1 MALDKIIEN
10 LESLLELNDN
20 KKNTDTEVKKPIN
33 NENANIDDPRFEK
46 NQDRFY
52 RNTVD
57 IDKDLSNLLNR
68 LPDFSEVIEYLK
80 NYIDISSR
88 RNDKKYKFPDF
99 ILICDDYYYIDFFV
113 SELGKIICKNDI
125 AYIREDYKNQGYKYF
140 VEDLKKY
147 AENQIINM
155 DVIDAILIKKTD
167 DKISKSSNTLELF
180 IDYIESINPNSYNMI
195 YTIDFNNLKE
205 NIHNINNFHNLE
217 DDLKNYKNNT
227 LSSLLKT
234 NINLNK
240 NLPPKDKKL
249 LENLSDNMF
258 NDKKIFIIK
267 KQNITNL
274 VNEIYYN
281 SCSKIFNL
289 NMEIAPITS
298 KESEYLNICF
308 DSIED
313 IIKQI
318 KQQLKNK
325 HVEFDQKYEL
335 ITSNVI
341 EQIINKN
348 NKECMPKF
356 SILLEKLN
364 LHKEETN
371 YTDLISQL
379 ISNLNLIN
387 LYNLKK
393 MDLTINL
400 PTLIKNDLEKN
411 QDSIKSLIKNKI
423 NENYLI
429 SKEKQIKLIHN
440 NNPKLNKILE
450 INEKSI
456 LPSFILEQLS
466 DAFFDWIMKNDLKIF
481 DINLSKY
488 YQIQEIQNE
497 QEEKDLN
504 YHLIKVLDK
513 TEINNENN
521 YTDNN
526 LVKKIA
532 KKINNED
539 DFKKIKLISN
549 DFALKIKQLR
559 EEFPNFNNY
568 IDFIEQELSIKN
580 ITTKE
585 FLLSP
590 SLLVGSAGVGKT
602 YFVKKLAECFD
613 VKYYNFSLNTVDSV
627 GTITGWDS
635 TWESSKPG
643 MIFDNFFYNESIN
656 NIILLDE
663 LDKAVNKSSTHLSV
677 QGALL
682 TLLEKETA
690 KEYRDQFINVKM
702 NVNYVNFIATA
713 NEIEAV
719 SAPLK
724 SRLRI
729 FEIPNPNEHQR
740 RIICQNIYK
749 NILKDYELSE
759 KFTVNLLPEV
769 LEEFMKKEIS
779 NRELKN
785 IIYNCIG
792 KTVIDQT
799 KKDDLFEI
807 TQKCASINIQ
817 KSNENKNIGFI

>member
-1 MALDKIIEN
+1 MSLNKI
-10 LESLLELNDN
+10 
-20 KKNTDTEVKKPIN
+20 DTEVKKTTN
-33 NENANIDDPRFEK
+33 NENANIVEKLDDPRFEK

-57 IDKDLSNLLNR
+57 INKDLSNLLNR

-99 ILICDDYYYIDFFV
+99 ILICNDYYYIDFFV
-113 SELGKIICKNDI
+113 SELGKVICKNDI
-125 AYIREDYKNQGYKYF
+125 TYIRENYKNQEHKYF
-140 VEDLKKY
+140 IEDLKEY

-155 DVIDAILIKKTD
+155 DVIDAVLIKETD
-167 DKISKSSNTLELF
+167 DKISNSSNILELF

-195 YTIDFNNLKE
+195 YTIDFNKLKK

-249 LENLSDNMF
+249 LEDLSDNIF

-274 VNEIYYN
+274 INEIYYN
-281 SCSKIFNL
+281 SYSKIFNVD
-289 NMEIAPITS
+289 MEITPVTS
-298 KESEYLNICF
+298 KESECLNMCF
-308 DSIED
+308 NSIQD
-313 IIKQI
+313 IIDQI

-325 HVEFDQKYEL
+325 YIEFDQKYEL
-335 ITSNVI
+335 TTSNIVK
-341 EQIINKN
+341 EIINKN
-348 NKECMPKF
+348 NK
-356 SILLEKLN
+356 
-364 LHKEETN
+364 
-371 YTDLISQL
+371 
-379 ISNLNLIN
+379 
-387 LYNLKK
+387 
-393 MDLTINL
+393 
-400 PTLIKNDLEKN
+400 
-411 QDSIKSLIKNKI
+411 
-423 NENYLI
+423 
-429 SKEKQIKLIHN
+429 
-440 NNPKLNKILE
+440 
-450 INEKSI
+450 
-456 LPSFILEQLS
+456 
-466 DAFFDWIMKNDLKIF
+466 
-481 DINLSKY
+481 
-488 YQIQEIQNE
+488 
-497 QEEKDLN
+497 EEKDLN

-513 TEINNENN
+513 SDLNNEIN
-521 YTDNN
+521 YTNSN

-532 KKINNED
+532 ERLFEEEELKKVKLINN
-539 DFKKIKLISN
+539 DFTSKIKR
-549 DFALKIKQLR
+549 LR

-635 TWESSKPG
+635 TWEGSKPG

-749 NILKDYELSE
+749 NILKDYKLSE
-759 KFTVNLLPEV
+759 KFTVKLLPEV

-779 NRELKN
+779 NRELRN

-799 KKDDLFEI
+799 KKDNLFEI

>member
-1 MALDKIIEN
+1 MSLNKI
-10 LESLLELNDN
+10 
-20 KKNTDTEVKKPIN
+20 DTEVKKPIN
-33 NENANIDDPRFEK
+33 NENANIVEKLDDPRFEK

-113 SELGKIICKNDI
+113 SELGKVICKNDI
-125 AYIREDYKNQGYKYF
+125 TYIRENYKNQEHKYF
-140 VEDLKKY
+140 IEDLKEY

-155 DVIDAILIKKTD
+155 DVIDAVLIKETD
-167 DKISKSSNTLELF
+167 DKISNSSNILELF

-195 YTIDFNNLKE
+195 YTIDFNKLKE

-249 LENLSDNMF
+249 LEDLSDNIF

-274 VNEIYYN
+274 INEIYYN
-281 SCSKIFNL
+281 SYSKIFNVD
-289 NMEIAPITS
+289 MEITPITS
-298 KESEYLNICF
+298 KESECLNMCF
-308 DSIED
+308 NSIQD
-313 IIKQI
+313 IIDQI

-325 HVEFDQKYEL
+325 YIEFDQKYEL
-335 ITSNVI
+335 TTSNIVK
-341 EQIINKN
+341 EIINKN
-348 NKECMPKF
+348 NK
-356 SILLEKLN
+356 
-364 LHKEETN
+364 
-371 YTDLISQL
+371 
-379 ISNLNLIN
+379 
-387 LYNLKK
+387 
-393 MDLTINL
+393 
-400 PTLIKNDLEKN
+400 
-411 QDSIKSLIKNKI
+411 
-423 NENYLI
+423 
-429 SKEKQIKLIHN
+429 
-440 NNPKLNKILE
+440 
-450 INEKSI
+450 
-456 LPSFILEQLS
+456 
-466 DAFFDWIMKNDLKIF
+466 
-481 DINLSKY
+481 
-488 YQIQEIQNE
+488 
-497 QEEKDLN
+497 EEKDLN

-513 TEINNENN
+513 SDLNNEIN
-521 YTDNN
+521 YTNSN

-532 KKINNED
+532 ERLFEEEELKKVKLINN
-539 DFKKIKLISN
+539 DFTSKIKR
-549 DFALKIKQLR
+549 LR

-635 TWESSKPG
+635 TWEGSKPG

-749 NILKDYELSE
+749 NILKDYKLSE

-779 NRELKN
+779 NRELRN

-799 KKDDLFEI
+799 KKDNLFEI

>member
-1 MALDKIIEN
+1 MSLNKI
-10 LESLLELNDN
+10 
-20 KKNTDTEVKKPIN
+20 DTEVKKPIN
-33 NENANIDDPRFEK
+33 NENANIVEKLDDPRFEK

-113 SELGKIICKNDI
+113 SELGKVICKNDI
-125 AYIREDYKNQGYKYF
+125 TYIRENYKNQEHKYF
-140 VEDLKKY
+140 IEDLKEY

-155 DVIDAILIKKTD
+155 DVIDAVLIKETD
-167 DKISKSSNTLELF
+167 DKISNSSNILELF

-195 YTIDFNNLKE
+195 YTIDFNKLKE

-249 LENLSDNMF
+249 LEDLSDNIF

-274 VNEIYYN
+274 INEIYYN
-281 SCSKIFNL
+281 SYSKIFNVD
-289 NMEIAPITS
+289 MEITPVTS
-298 KESEYLNICF
+298 KESECLNMCF
-308 DSIED
+308 NSIQD
-313 IIKQI
+313 IIDQI

-325 HVEFDQKYEL
+325 YIEFDQKYEL
-335 ITSNVI
+335 TTSNIVK
-341 EQIINKN
+341 EIINKN
-348 NKECMPKF
+348 NK
-356 SILLEKLN
+356 
-364 LHKEETN
+364 
-371 YTDLISQL
+371 
-379 ISNLNLIN
+379 
-387 LYNLKK
+387 
-393 MDLTINL
+393 
-400 PTLIKNDLEKN
+400 
-411 QDSIKSLIKNKI
+411 
-423 NENYLI
+423 
-429 SKEKQIKLIHN
+429 
-440 NNPKLNKILE
+440 
-450 INEKSI
+450 
-456 LPSFILEQLS
+456 
-466 DAFFDWIMKNDLKIF
+466 
-481 DINLSKY
+481 
-488 YQIQEIQNE
+488 
-497 QEEKDLN
+497 EEKDLN

-513 TEINNENN
+513 SDLNNEIN
-521 YTDNN
+521 YTNSN

-532 KKINNED
+532 ERLFEEEELKKVKLINN
-539 DFKKIKLISN
+539 DFTSKIKR
-549 DFALKIKQLR
+549 LR

-635 TWESSKPG
+635 TWEGSKPG

-682 TLLEKETA
+682 TLLEKETS

-702 NVNYVNFIATA
+702 DVNYVNFIATA

-749 NILKDYELSE
+749 NILKDYKLSE

-779 NRELKN
+779 NRELRN

-799 KKDDLFEI
+799 KKDNLFEI

>member
-1 MALDKIIEN
+1 MSLNKI
-10 LESLLELNDN
+10 
-20 KKNTDTEVKKPIN
+20 DTEVKKPIN
-33 NENANIDDPRFEK
+33 NENANIVEKLEDPRFEK

-125 AYIREDYKNQGYKYF
+125 AYIRENYKNQEHKYF
-140 VEDLKKY
+140 IEDLKEY

-155 DVIDAILIKKTD
+155 DVIDAVLIKETD
-167 DKISKSSNTLELF
+167 DKISNSSNTLELF

-195 YTIDFNNLKE
+195 YTIDFNKLKE
-205 NIHNINNFHNLE
+205 NIHNINNFNNLE

-249 LENLSDNMF
+249 LENLSDNIF

-274 VNEIYYN
+274 INEIYYN
-281 SCSKIFNL
+281 SYSKIFNVD
-289 NMEIAPITS
+289 MKITPVTS
-298 KESEYLNICF
+298 KESECLNMCF
-308 DSIED
+308 NSIQD
-313 IIKQI
+313 IIDQI

-325 HVEFDQKYEL
+325 YIEFDQKYEL
-335 ITSNVI
+335 TTSNIVK
-341 EQIINKN
+341 EIINKN
-348 NKECMPKF
+348 NKE
-356 SILLEKLN
+356 
-364 LHKEETN
+364 
-371 YTDLISQL
+371 
-379 ISNLNLIN
+379 
-387 LYNLKK
+387 
-393 MDLTINL
+393 
-400 PTLIKNDLEKN
+400 
-411 QDSIKSLIKNKI
+411 
-423 NENYLI
+423 
-429 SKEKQIKLIHN
+429 
-440 NNPKLNKILE
+440 
-450 INEKSI
+450 
-456 LPSFILEQLS
+456 
-466 DAFFDWIMKNDLKIF
+466 
-481 DINLSKY
+481 
-488 YQIQEIQNE
+488 
-497 QEEKDLN
+497 EKDLN
-504 YHLIKVLDK
+504 YHSIKVLDK
-513 TEINNENN
+513 SDLSNEIN
-521 YTDNN
+521 YTNNN

-532 KKINNED
+532 ERLFEEEEDLKKVKLINN
-539 DFKKIKLISN
+539 DFTSKIKR
-549 DFALKIKQLR
+549 LR

-635 TWESSKPG
+635 TWEGSKPG

-749 NILKDYELSE
+749 NILKDYKLSE

-779 NRELKN
+779 NRELRN

-799 KKDDLFEI
+799 KKDNLFEI